1 MFQRICQRDY
11 RGERRCTYG
20 SSGHSR
26 GTHSPN
32 SKFFI
37 DLSREQISQSNRQCK
52 EAQLFALI
60 TSQDYSRRLNGL
72 YEIYI
77 KIRDIQ
83 VKEKK
88 DHQNGW
94 KSRRALAEQIRDI
107 YVEICGGIDSIIQNI
122 ST

>member
-1 MFQRICQRDY
+1 MVHPDIVVELTRQIR
-11 RGERRCTYG
+11 
-20 SSGHSR
+20 
-26 GTHSPN
+26 
-32 SKFFI
+32 KFLI